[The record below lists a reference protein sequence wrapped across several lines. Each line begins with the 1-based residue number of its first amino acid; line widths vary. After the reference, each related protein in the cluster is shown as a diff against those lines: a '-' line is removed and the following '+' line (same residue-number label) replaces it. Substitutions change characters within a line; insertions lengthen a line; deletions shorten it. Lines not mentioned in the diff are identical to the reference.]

1 MFDRVFYLFIFN
13 WGGKTSVVKK
23 LKSDIVKEEK
33 TEFNRMEVTLR
44 ADKWLCMS
52 FLQKARTKLSLLPAE
67 NDFFVTGMLV
77 LHAVFVHSKMHV
89 NNKYDDECIY

>member
-1 MFDRVFYLFIFN
+1 
-13 WGGKTSVVKK
+13 
-23 LKSDIVKEEK
+23 
-33 TEFNRMEVTLR
+33 
-44 ADKWLCMS
+44 MS
-52 FLQKARTKLSLLPAE
+52 FLQKARTKLSILPAE